1 MHFFQTKTNTLFPNT
16 WVFETLT
23 WVFCS
28 WDLSFAVLWPEFLA
42 KMDLSFEKSCLAS
55 SYKGIDNFYQPWGH
69 KISLCLHFYVW
80 IQKILSGLFPNTWVF
95 LFLTLSFAKNTW
107 VLAKTWVLD
116 RPEFWSKC
124 TKKSLDLYIN
134 SAFAIAIVLLQR
146 VSCHKSC
153 CIPMICTTRDTR
165 GYGLPKYQH
174 KSCDN
179 TITICRLLLFCIRV

>member
-1 MHFFQTKTNTLFPNT
+1 MHLYFYCCSIRIRTSGFLFVHFFQTKTNTLFPNT

-69 KISLCLHFYVW
+69 KISLYLHFYVW

-116 RPEFWSKC
+116 GPEFWSKC
-124 TKKSLDLYIN
+124 TKKKPDLLHTALLD
-134 SAFAIAIVLLQR
+134 SAGFTAAL
-146 VSCHKSC
+146 
-153 CIPMICTTRDTR
+153 
-165 GYGLPKYQH
+165 
-174 KSCDN
+174 
-179 TITICRLLLFCIRV
+179 